1 MELEVPDESMMAVPH
16 AIAGFIA
23 SGDERLLDQVF
34 SEAGVTIVE
43 NFAPYLFTGSDAVLR
58 WKEGM
63 RAHAEHLEELH
74 PKFGDPQDFSVT
86 EDQAF
91 FTLPTSWRGLV
102 HGTPFYEEG
111 GWAFLLVREAERW
124 RLRAY
129 GWAVTH
135 MALLE
140 DLE

>member
-1 MELEVPDESMMAVPH
+1 MELEVPDTSMMVVPN

-23 SGDERLLDQVF
+23 SGDEQLLEGVF
-34 SEAGVTIVE
+34 SGQAVTIIE
-43 NFAPYLFTGSDAVLR
+43 NFAPYLFEGADAVAR

-63 RAHAEHLEELH
+63 RVHAAHLEDLR

-86 EDQAF
+86 GDQAF

-111 GWAFLLVREAERW
+111 GWAFLLVREPASW
-124 RLRAY
+124 RLRSY

-135 MALLE
+135 MALLPDGE
-140 DLE
+140 